1 MARVRIL
8 PRKVRLTLSVQEV
21 AALHALLCRTGPK
34 TNLLLADDTL
44 DVFSK
49 LDEVRSDLEEQG
61 IGRKE
66 FERYAEFRKSTRDL
80 RDVR

>member
-8 PRKVRLTLSVQEV
+8 PRRVRLTLSVQET
-21 AALHALLCRTGPK
+21 AALHALLCRVGPK

-61 IGRKE
+61 IGSRE
-66 FERYAEFRKSTRDL
+66 FEKYAQFRSSTRDL
-80 RDVR
+80 RDVK